1 MDVKP
6 PGQRG
11 PGAAP
16 SLPHARDVW
25 ASPLQREDRPG
36 GFLAGV
42 IPRGCSRAGRRVTT
56 ATTKATETTGIT
68 GNQTIEITKTIEITG
83 ITEAEDHRGA
93 EDHRVHQDRR
103 GAEEQRVHQDRRMAP
118 TELAVLLHPPTLGT
132 GRPRRPPGR
141 RRSPLIPGGRR
152 RRLGP
157 GPAKGPDLTTR
168 AGVRAAR
175 RAPGWKETH

>member
-83 ITEAEDHRGA
+83 ITEAQKITESIKTA
-93 EDHRVHQDRR
+93 EAQKNSESIKIAEWRR
-103 GAEEQRVHQDRRMAP
+103 RNWQFCC
-118 TELAVLLHPPTLGT
+118 T
-132 GRPRRPPGR
+132 PRRWGR
-141 RRSPLIPGGRR
+141 GDPGGRR
-152 RRLGP
+152 GDADHP
-157 GPAKGPDLTTR
+157 
-168 AGVRAAR
+168 
-175 RAPGWKETH
+175 